1 MVSTDIPLLTS
12 IHHMLAADHH
22 TVTVFS
28 DYQRL
33 LNMLSQSPLH
43 GIICIDLDAPPLAH
57 LLQLV
62 PNFAQSVAF
71 ILIGDIQKL
80 SSSEQAIIQSL
91 LIPTFDLPA
100 QALAFRQTIQQLA
113 RQFP

>member
-1 MVSTDIPLLTS
+1 
-12 IHHMLAADHH
+12 MLAADHH
-22 TVTVFS
+22 TVIVFS

-33 LNMLSQSPLH
+33 LNMLSRSPLH
-43 GIICIDLDAPPLAH
+43 GIICIDLTAPPIAH
-57 LLQLV
+57 LLQLI
-62 PNFAQSVAF
+62 PNLIQSVAF
-71 ILIGDIQKL
+71 ILIGDVQLLPPAEQTLIQT
-80 SSSEQAIIQSL
+80 L

>member
-12 IHHMLAADHH
+12 IHYMLAADHH
-22 TVTVFS
+22 TVIVFS

-43 GIICIDLDAPPLAH
+43 GIICIDLAAPPLTH
-57 LLQLV
+57 LLQLI
-62 PNFAQSVAF
+62 PTAAQSVAF
-71 ILIGDIQKL
+71 ILIGDVQKL
-80 SSSEQAIIQSL
+80 PPADQALIQSL
-91 LIPTFDLPA
+91 SIPTFDLPA
-100 QALAFRQTIQQLA
+100 QAVAFRQVIQQLA